1 MVGRKVF
8 KTRICVLYTKGR
20 CHRQS
25 CSFAHG
31 DAELRRYNNSSSSSS
46 FNNNGIQQYTNLTLL
61 LFCFVCASIYIN

>member
-31 DAELRRYNNSSSSSS
+31 DAELRRYNNISSSS
-46 FNNNGIQQYTNLTLL
+46 FNNNVDLSKYAH
-61 LFCFVCASIYIN
+61 VCIVVF